1 MRACGVIAAAGGSSR
16 MGLPKAL
23 LPFSTD
29 VFFVTRIAE
38 VFTAAGL
45 DPVVVTVPDALPV
58 ARRIHRQLEHLPVV
72 TTRNERGDQALTGS
86 VLTALMHAP
95 DADAVVVAPV
105 DCPFVDVSLV
115 QTLLAALRLGVAAVP
130 NVDGERGHPV
140 VFARPAFELLWSAG
154 DRGGPRAV
162 LEALGPDV
170 IDVPWS
176 DARVCEDVDTPED
189 YERLFGKAP
198 RLRR

>member
-1 MRACGVIAAAGGSSR
+1 MRVCGLVAAAGTSSR

-29 VFFVTRIAE
+29 VFFVTRVAE
-38 VFTAAGL
+38 VFVAAGL
-45 DPVVVTVPDALPV
+45 EPVVVTVPDHDNE
-58 ARRIHRQLEHLPVV
+58 ARRIARQLEHLPVV
-72 TTRNERGDQALTGS
+72 TTRNERPASALTGS
-86 VLTALMHAP
+86 VTTALLRAP
-95 DADAVVVAPV
+95 DADALVVAPV
-105 DCPFVDVSLV
+105 DCPFLDVTLV
-115 QTLLAALRLGVAAVP
+115 QTLLVALRLGVAAVP

-162 LEALGPDV
+162 LSALGPDV

-176 DARVCEDVDTPED
+176 DPRVCEDVDTPED
-189 YERLFGKAP
+189 YERLFGRAP
-198 RLRR
+198 PLRR